1 MLLEYQFTPAIRT
14 AARNTPSADKAVF
27 RAIASW
33 CQIQAIACLLR
44 EVGARSEGTGLLG
57 KASWRRWREGE
68 KGLPGKAILSLPQSL
83 THQPATRQAGTS
95 ARRGDL
101 WCPQL
106 TRGAHLQPGAG
117 WRPEGG
123 LGGVKGGGTAPNRG
137 TCSTCSYMALGPCGT
152 SIWGVSPHEAC
163 APVFQIHHSTH
174 PPCPFAPAS
183 FASRSP
189 AFHLGTWPLRT
200 KLTPPGLRRC
210 ALASGVQW
218 TPSVNQSGCDAGNR
232 S

>member
-14 AARNTPSADKAVF
+14 AARNTPSADKAMF

-33 CQIQAIACLLR
+33 CQMQAIACLLR

-137 TCSTCSYMALGPCGT
+137 TCVSTTLATGSEEGGHSGNSVGVMTRCLLGPALFCAPPRKAPCTHPSNRGPTGLQPGAQGWSHEPVCRALGLGHHAA
-152 SIWGVSPHEAC
+152 IVSYKAC
-163 APVFQIHHSTH
+163 VF
-174 PPCPFAPAS
+174 
-183 FASRSP
+183 RM
-189 AFHLGTWPLRT
+189 
-200 KLTPPGLRRC
+200 
-210 ALASGVQW
+210 
-218 TPSVNQSGCDAGNR
+218 
-232 S
+232 